1 MLSIPYY
8 LRERIPSC
16 SSVDVET
23 IAFVSAMYDFRM
35 RVPLIRSRFIKLIN
49 VLVKD
54 KIKPRELTDPT
65 IADQVI
71 NKVLRETK
79 YFHNLDPRGEAFPW
93 LLRIV
98 YDEDLEGEIKDSDEP
113 DLKLNR
119 IIWRKLYEYKNKGL
133 IPEYAWKRLAKK
145 NFLPKPDSQSPLK
158 RIIHSYSVQLEHTS
172 IHLHLI
178 HILISYLTLF

>member
-8 LRERIPSC
+8 LRERISSC
-16 SSVDVET
+16 SSVDVEA

-49 VLVKD
+49 VFVKD

-79 YFHNLDPRGEAFPW
+79 YFHNLDPVVW
-93 LLRIV
+93 L
-98 YDEDLEGEIKDSDEP
+98 
-113 DLKLNR
+113 
-119 IIWRKLYEYKNKGL
+119 
-133 IPEYAWKRLAKK
+133 
-145 NFLPKPDSQSPLK
+145 FLGS
-158 RIIHSYSVQLEHTS
+158 
-172 IHLHLI
+172 
-178 HILISYLTLF
+178 